1 MWDFFCGIKW
11 NDKWFI
17 YEYGKKKLNFVNCLM
32 SLCYNGCGFFV
43 MLFFIYC
50 ILLSLSYFLCKGIVL
65 VIYEL

>member
-1 MWDFFCGIKW
+1 MELNEMI
-11 NDKWFI
+11 NDLFMSM
-17 YEYGKKKLNFVNCLM
+17 EKKINFVNCLM
-32 SLCYNGCGFFV
+32 SLCNNGCGFFV

>member
-1 MWDFFCGIKW
+1 MELNGMI
-11 NDKWFI
+11 NDLFMSVEKNF
-17 YEYGKKKLNFVNCLM
+17 LNFVNCLM

>member
-1 MWDFFCGIKW
+1 MELNEMI
-11 NDKWFI
+11 NDLFMSM
-17 YEYGKKKLNFVNCLM
+17 EKKLNFVNCLM

>member
-1 MWDFFCGIKW
+1 MELNEMI
-11 NDKWFI
+11 NDLFMSM
-17 YEYGKKKLNFVNCLM
+17 EKKNLNFVNCLM

>member
-1 MWDFFCGIKW
+1 MELNEMI
-11 NDKWFI
+11 NDLFMSV
-17 YEYGKKKLNFVNCLM
+17 EKKNLNFVNCLM

>member
-1 MWDFFCGIKW
+1 MELNEMI
-11 NDKWFI
+11 NDLFMSMEKN
-17 YEYGKKKLNFVNCLM
+17 LNFVNCLM